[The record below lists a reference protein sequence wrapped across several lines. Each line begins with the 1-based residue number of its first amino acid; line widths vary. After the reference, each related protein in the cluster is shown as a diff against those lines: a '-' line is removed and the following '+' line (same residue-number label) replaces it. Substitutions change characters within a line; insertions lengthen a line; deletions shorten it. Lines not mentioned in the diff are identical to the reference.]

1 MTGEM
6 NTFQKIDI
14 LSDALKYL
22 VNNEIDCPIS
32 TPRYMDNIKNSKK
45 SPLPINT
52 FEKQVNEAKTGFQ
65 IKIIRKDDKNTSKE
79 KKDNGNID

>member
-1 MTGEM
+1 M
-6 NTFQKIDI
+6 NT
-14 LSDALKYL
+14 
-22 VNNEIDCPIS
+22 
-32 TPRYMDNIKNSKK
+32 IKNFKK

-52 FEKQVNEAKTGFQ
+52 FEKQINEAKSGFQ

>member
-1 MTGEM
+1 
-6 NTFQKIDI
+6 
-14 LSDALKYL
+14 
-22 VNNEIDCPIS
+22 
-32 TPRYMDNIKNSKK
+32 MDTNKKPKK

>member
-1 MTGEM
+1 
-6 NTFQKIDI
+6 
-14 LSDALKYL
+14 
-22 VNNEIDCPIS
+22 
-32 TPRYMDNIKNSKK
+32 MDNIKNPKK
-45 SPLPINT
+45 SYLPINI

>member
-1 MTGEM
+1 
-6 NTFQKIDI
+6 
-14 LSDALKYL
+14 
-22 VNNEIDCPIS
+22 
-32 TPRYMDNIKNSKK
+32 MDTNKNPKK

-52 FEKQVNEAKTGFQ
+52 FEKQINEAKSGFQ

>member
-1 MTGEM
+1 
-6 NTFQKIDI
+6 
-14 LSDALKYL
+14 
-22 VNNEIDCPIS
+22 
-32 TPRYMDNIKNSKK
+32 MDNIKNSKN
-45 SPLPINT
+45 SSLPIINT

>member
-1 MTGEM
+1 
-6 NTFQKIDI
+6 
-14 LSDALKYL
+14 
-22 VNNEIDCPIS
+22 
-32 TPRYMDNIKNSKK
+32 MDNIKNPKK

-52 FEKQVNEAKTGFQ
+52 FEQQVNEAKTGFQ

>member
-1 MTGEM
+1 
-6 NTFQKIDI
+6 
-14 LSDALKYL
+14 
-22 VNNEIDCPIS
+22 
-32 TPRYMDNIKNSKK
+32 MDTIKNPKN

-52 FEKQVNEAKTGFQ
+52 FDKQVNEAKTGFQ

>member
-1 MTGEM
+1 
-6 NTFQKIDI
+6 
-14 LSDALKYL
+14 
-22 VNNEIDCPIS
+22 
-32 TPRYMDNIKNSKK
+32 MDTNKNSKK
-45 SPLPINT
+45 SPLLINT

>member
-1 MTGEM
+1 MDTNK
-6 NTFQKIDI
+6 NT
-14 LSDALKYL
+14 
-22 VNNEIDCPIS
+22 
-32 TPRYMDNIKNSKK
+32 KK
-45 SPLPINT
+45 SYLHINT

>member
-1 MTGEM
+1 MIMIGRLSFIHKVEVFLHLIYLFWH
-6 NTFQKIDI
+6 NNIWI
-14 LSDALKYL
+14 LTKTL
-22 VNNEIDCPIS
+22 
-32 TPRYMDNIKNSKK
+32 KK
-45 SPLPINT
+45 SYLPINT

>member
-1 MTGEM
+1 M
-6 NTFQKIDI
+6 N
-14 LSDALKYL
+14 
-22 VNNEIDCPIS
+22 
-32 TPRYMDNIKNSKK
+32 NIKNPKK
-45 SPLPINT
+45 SPLPINV